1 MRKGEV
7 DRKKQIEIMEKIL
20 AAYSFEAP
28 EGLMKSELARLVSE
42 ARTMGTK
49 TGTDEELEKEFRPE
63 AEKNARIACILDIVG
78 EKEGVTVSEEE
89 MKQEIYGFAMR
100 YNVSPENIIKYYT
113 TKDGSIEGLRNA
125 IFDRKTMKILLEKAK
140 KEKE

>member
-1 MRKGEV
+1 
-7 DRKKQIEIMEKIL
+7 
-20 AAYSFEAP
+20 
-28 EGLMKSELARLVSE
+28 MKNELARLISD
-42 ARTMGTK
+42 AKTMGTK
-49 TGTDEELEKEFRPE
+49 TGTDEELEKEFRAE

-113 TKDGSIEGLRNA
+113 SKDGSIEGLRNA
-125 IFDRKTMKILLEKAK
+125 IFDRKTMKVLLEKAK

>member
-1 MRKGEV
+1 MLACLVVGVLGGCDPKRDWTSVGEIKDYAFV
-7 DRKKQIEIMEKIL
+7 Q
-20 AAYSFEAP
+20 
-28 EGLMKSELARLVSE
+28 
-42 ARTMGTK
+42 
-49 TGTDEELEKEFRPE
+49 
-63 AEKNARIACILDIVG
+63 

-113 TKDGSIEGLRNA
+113 SKDGSIEGLRNA
-125 IFDRKTMKILLEKAK
+125 IFDRKTMKVLLEKAK

>member
-1 MRKGEV
+1 V
-7 DRKKQIEIMEKIL
+7 EKL
-20 AAYSFEAP
+20 LDTYSFEAP

-42 ARTMGTK
+42 TKAMGTK
-49 TGTDEELEKEFRPE
+49 TGTDEEIEKEFQSE

-78 EKEGVTVSEEE
+78 EKEGVTVSEDEL
-89 MKQEIYGFAMR
+89 KQEIYGFAMR

-113 TKDGSIEGLRNA
+113 SKDGSIESLKNA